1 MNLDTVNQAFLLV
14 EVPKTPSRS
23 LKEPKTQPLSK
34 EAALEY
40 HQKPS
45 KHFHQFFST
54 PKPDKE
60 LPPPKPPTSHSTL
73 TNHPP
78 PPPPPKHSSAS
89 ERTFAA
95 AQRRYGPEV
104 YIERISP
111 SESDTKKALVH
122 LAKSG
127 PKTKQVFKSN
137 SKHLFAATLLLAL
150 LENSG
155 LFPLG
160 LIMGSVVVNIT
171 YGSLQNFQ
179 ESQSITRES
188 ILIPNGSSLE
198 YMNSAASLYSYYFLS
213 IPEPPTTQQHHF
225 PPNNQQQQQQLDQS
239 INPANSG

>member
-73 TNHPP
+73 T
-78 PPPPPKHSSAS
+78 KHSSAS

-137 SKHLFAATLLLAL
+137 SRYATTRTFGKFWIV
-150 LENSG
+150 S
-155 LFPLG
+155 PW
-160 LIMGSVVVNIT
+160 T
-171 YGSLQNFQ
+171 YYGIS
-179 ESQSITRES
+179 RC
-188 ILIPNGSSLE
+188 
-198 YMNSAASLYSYYFLS
+198 
-213 IPEPPTTQQHHF
+213 
-225 PPNNQQQQQQLDQS
+225 
-239 INPANSG
+239 